1 MKKIGKKLFPG
12 GMGNAPDVQ
21 SHHIGGYYTGKF
33 AGLELFLEG
42 VYQFGTAD
50 DVKGFKYDSYDISAY
65 AFAGDI
71 AYNLK
76 DLVGF
81 TVKPHIGF
89 IYTSG
94 DDDPNDDELNGYEG
108 VDNAQRFS
116 QYWGGE
122 NTIIGDTNLV
132 YGSILYGYL
141 PELYGNGTPIFTG
154 GLQNVAGLG
163 GGRGDNPGMTMLSV
177 GLTVAP
183 KRFIIYRTNV
193 NSIWWNEDI
202 YVTSFADGAT
212 TTKVESDYAGTEW
225 DNELTLALSK
235 HTFIK
240 GQAAFFFP
248 GDTIK
253 DVTSALT
260 AVGGK
265 KGPESDD
272 TAMRFAAELIW
283 TF

>member
-1 MKKIGKKLFPG
+1 MEIF
-12 GMGNAPDVQ
+12 
-21 SHHIGGYYTGKF
+21 F
-33 AGLELFLEG
+33 EG
-42 VYQFGTAD
+42 VYQFGKVD
-50 DVKGFKYDSYDISAY
+50 DVKGEPYGENDYDISAY
-65 AFAGDI
+65 AFAGDV
-71 AYNLK
+71 AYDLK

-81 TVKPHIGF
+81 TFKPHIGF

-94 DDDPNDDELNGYEG
+94 DDDPNDDELNGYTG
-108 VDNAQRFS
+108 VENCERFS
-116 QYWGGE
+116 RYWGGE
-122 NTIIGDTNLV
+122 NTILGDTNFVL
-132 YGSILYGYL
+132 GTALYSYL
-141 PELYGNGTPIFTG
+141 PEYYGNGDPIATG
-154 GLQNVAGLG
+154 GLQNLAGSG
-163 GGRGDNPGMTMLSV
+163 NGRGDNPGMTMLSC

-193 NSIWWNEDI
+193 NSFWWNEDI
-202 YVTSFADGAT
+202 YVKSFIDAQT

-225 DNELTLALSK
+225 DNELILAFSK

-240 GQAAFFFP
+240 GQMSFYFP
-248 GDTIK
+248 GDTVK

-260 AVGGK
+260 SYTNPATGQVV